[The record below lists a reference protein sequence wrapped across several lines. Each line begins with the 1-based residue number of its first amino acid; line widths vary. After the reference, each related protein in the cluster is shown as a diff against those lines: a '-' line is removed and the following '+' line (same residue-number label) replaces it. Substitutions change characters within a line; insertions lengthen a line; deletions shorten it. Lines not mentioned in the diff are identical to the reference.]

1 MATTPTICSP
11 VYSSPVS
18 ISTTTTLKFFAKDTA
33 GNSGNVVSQPYTIN
47 ISTSTSTTTSSS
59 SCQNS
64 PIVAVTAIGSD
75 GNVPQNA
82 IDGNLATRWS
92 NLAVGSWIK
101 LDLGTQQT
109 VCSVDIAWYHGD
121 KRSSNFIIST
131 SIDGTTFTNV
141 YSGTSSGTTASFES
155 YNFADTPARYVMITV
170 NGNTANNWASISEI
184 NVKTLGGTTATTSTI
199 ATTSSYNQVI
209 FNDHPIM
216 FLAMD
221 TASTGTQ
228 LDLSDNGHH
237 GVYTGATPT

>member
-1 MATTPTICSP
+1 MHFSFNH
-11 VYSSPVS
+11 
-18 ISTTTTLKFFAKDTA
+18 TTTTAI
-33 GNSGNVVSQPYTIN
+33 YTLSLHDALP
-47 ISTSTSTTTSSS
+47 ISTTSSS

-141 YSGTSSGTTASFES
+141 Y
-155 YNFADTPARYVMITV
+155 
-170 NGNTANNWASISEI
+170 
-184 NVKTLGGTTATTSTI
+184 
-199 ATTSSYNQVI
+199 
-209 FNDHPIM
+209 
-216 FLAMD
+216 
-221 TASTGTQ
+221 
-228 LDLSDNGHH
+228 
-237 GVYTGATPT
+237 